1 MIVFNLYLKILNKMK
16 FTIIVYV
23 VLFAIITL
31 ISMVTYKPRTP
42 SFNIIKVDIAFI
54 DNDKTEYTN
63 NFNQYLSKY
72 ANFENIEKEYLDDA
86 FFYRDIHMIIEI
98 PENFTASLFNME
110 NPKIQIKSVPES
122 AETATIERAMNKYL
136 NLSRIYIENNLYT
149 DNLHESLLEILDKE
163 ANVELYSEE
172 TNNDKAPKF
181 YFNYLAYVLMAMLIS
196 IIGTIMVSFKSQDIK
211 RRNQL
216 GTITVKQMNTILLLC
231 NLLFG
236 LFTYFIFIIISII
249 LYSDTIFTIR
259 GLLLIINAFIFVFTV
274 ISLAYLLVV
283 LTKSI
288 NIIGGVSTVIALG
301 ASFLTGVFIPQFLL
315 DETILSIAKFIPSYW
330 YVLANEELYSL
341 YSYNFSNLKPIFTSY
356 FIQIIFIFIF
366 IILALF
372 ISKWKQREEEGFVE

>member
-1 MIVFNLYLKILNKMK
+1 
-16 FTIIVYV
+16 IIVYV

-72 ANFENIEKEYLDDA
+72 ANFENIEKEYLDDE

-163 ANVELYSEE
+163 ANVELYSE
-172 TNNDKAPKF
+172 
-181 YFNYLAYVLMAMLIS
+181 
-196 IIGTIMVSFKSQDIK
+196 
-211 RRNQL
+211 
-216 GTITVKQMNTILLLC
+216 
-231 NLLFG
+231 
-236 LFTYFIFIIISII
+236 
-249 LYSDTIFTIR
+249 
-259 GLLLIINAFIFVFTV
+259 
-274 ISLAYLLVV
+274 
-283 LTKSI
+283 
-288 NIIGGVSTVIALG
+288 
-301 ASFLTGVFIPQFLL
+301 
-315 DETILSIAKFIPSYW
+315 
-330 YVLANEELYSL
+330 
-341 YSYNFSNLKPIFTSY
+341 
-356 FIQIIFIFIF
+356 
-366 IILALF
+366 
-372 ISKWKQREEEGFVE
+372 

>member
-72 ANFENIEKEYLDDA
+72 ANLENIEKEYLDDA